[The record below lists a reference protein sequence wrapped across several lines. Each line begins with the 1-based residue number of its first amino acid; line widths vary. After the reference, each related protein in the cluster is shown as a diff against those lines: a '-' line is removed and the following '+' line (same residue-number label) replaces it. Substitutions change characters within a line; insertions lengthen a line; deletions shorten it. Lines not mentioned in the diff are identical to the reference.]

1 MGGIGRSREGAWI
14 EIYPATVE
22 RLTWIC
28 RSREGAWIE
37 IASIGQN
44 LLAALVAPARERGLK
59 SYPMDIYLAMVR
71 RRSREGAWIEIGV

>member
-37 IASIGQN
+37 IW
-44 LLAALVAPARERGLK
+44 R
-59 SYPMDIYLAMVR
+59 
-71 RRSREGAWIEIGV
+71 